1 MQEQELVTIQPT
13 TTKNKN
19 RKKILQLQQRKR
31 QQPLSAPRSR
41 IHRIK
46 EHLLSFLLSQE
57 PQKIGRVTRSYNKN
71 SEETQNLRKTNFWS
85 QLSSTITTSH
95 DRFRQPNDI
104 STERGHSE
112 VSKTVLTFEIAQ
124 KLSELE
130 HK

>member
-46 EHLLSFLLSQE
+46 ERLRSFLLSQE
-57 PQKIGRVTRSYNKN
+57 PQKIGRVTKSYHKN

-85 QLSSTITTSH
+85 QLSTTITTIH
-95 DRFRQPNDI
+95 DRFRPPNDI